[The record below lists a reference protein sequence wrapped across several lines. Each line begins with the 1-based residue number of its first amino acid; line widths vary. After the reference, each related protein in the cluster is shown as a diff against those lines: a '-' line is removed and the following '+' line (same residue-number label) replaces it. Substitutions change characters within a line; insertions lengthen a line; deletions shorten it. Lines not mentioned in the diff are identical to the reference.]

1 MLALGLDTS
10 CYTTSAALC
19 SPGAEPRQ
27 ARRLLP
33 VPAGERGLRQ
43 SEAVFAHV
51 RQLSE
56 MVESVMKDADEPIS
70 CVCASIAPRADADS
84 YMPVFQ
90 VGETVGRAVAAAL
103 HVPFYQTSHQQGH
116 VQAAR
121 FGTALTAERFIALHL
136 SGGTTDVL
144 LAEGD
149 GLTALGTSVDLHA
162 GQLVDRIGVALGLPF
177 PAGPYLEALARQGES
192 KNAVPVSMEKSG
204 LRCHLSGA
212 EAQLMRMIAAG
223 ETKEN
228 VAAEVYSV
236 LCRTVLRLLSGA
248 RDETGVSDML
258 LAGGVASSALL
269 REMLLQRNR
278 QRRLGLQ
285 LHFGRPE
292 FSGDNAVGVALIG
305 LEKYQR
311 GEAGVCR

>member
-19 SPGAEPRQ
+19 ALGAEPRQ

-56 MVESVMKDADEPIS
+56 MIESVTKNADEPIS
-70 CVCASIAPRADADS
+70 CVCASVAPRGDANS

-90 VGETVGRAVAAAL
+90 VGEMAGRSIAAAL
-103 HVPFYQTSHQQGH
+103 HVPFYATSHQQGH
-116 VQAAR
+116 VRAAR
-121 FGTALTAERFIALHL
+121 FGTELGTAPFVALHL

-144 LAEGD
+144 LAD
-149 GLTALGTSVDLHA
+149 GEKLTPLGAAVDLHA

-177 PAGPYLEALARQGES
+177 PCGPYLEELARQGR
-192 KNAVPVSMEKSG
+192 NRNVVPVSMEKEG

-212 EAQLMRMIAAG
+212 EAQLMRLIAAG
-223 ETKEN
+223 EEKEN
-228 VAAEVYSV
+228 VAAEVYGI
-236 LCRTVLRLLSGA
+236 LCRTVLRLLAGA
-248 RDETGVSDML
+248 QEQTGTAQML

-269 REMLLQRNR
+269 REMLLQRNE

-305 LEKYQR
+305 LEKHQNR
-311 GEAGVCR
+311 EG

>member
-1 MLALGLDTS
+1 M
-10 CYTTSAALC
+10 
-19 SPGAEPRQ
+19 
-27 ARRLLP
+27 
-33 VPAGERGLRQ
+33 
-43 SEAVFAHV
+43 
-51 RQLSE
+51 
-56 MVESVMKDADEPIS
+56 
-70 CVCASIAPRADADS
+70 
-84 YMPVFQ
+84 
-90 VGETVGRAVAAAL
+90 
-103 HVPFYQTSHQQGH
+103 
-116 VQAAR
+116 
-121 FGTALTAERFIALHL
+121 
-136 SGGTTDVL
+136 
-144 LAEGD
+144 
-149 GLTALGTSVDLHA
+149 
-162 GQLVDRIGVALGLPF
+162 ALGLPF
-177 PAGPYLEALARQGES
+177 PAGPYLEALARRGNS
-192 KNAVPVSMEKSG
+192 KNAVPVSMEKTG

-212 EAQLMRMIAAG
+212 EAQLMRMIAVG